1 MTKINLFFLLLIISA
16 CGKIEQVQESFIGLT
31 TNNSL
36 TMVDVKLGALYRND
50 PTQNPN
56 GYDYI
61 NFGNTQYRIG
71 NMTDEVRQTYNALP
85 RGTQLEV
92 YFKGKFAKRAGV
104 STSNP
109 SVDFDVIDLEGIAKK

>member
-1 MTKINLFFLLLIISA
+1 MKLKFLVFLFVISA

-31 TNNSL
+31 TNNNL

-50 PTQNPN
+50 PTKNPS

-61 NFGNTQYRIG
+61 NFGNIQYRIG
-71 NMTDEVRQTYNALP
+71 NMTDEVRQTYNNLP

-104 STSNP
+104 STANP
-109 SVDFDVIDLEGIAKK
+109 SIDFDVIDLEGIAKK